1 MSQHSFH
8 LAFHVTD
15 LASTRDFYGRVLGC
29 LEGRSTDTWVD
40 FDFFG
45 HQISCHL
52 GEPFATTNTGL
63 VAGLKVP
70 MPHLGVVLDLATW
83 QTVNARLEAE
93 TNTDYVF
100 AKMLR
105 YEGEPGEQW
114 TVFVRDPSGNP
125 IEIKGFKDMAGVY
138 AV

>member
-1 MSQHSFH
+1 MNQHRFH

-15 LASTRDFYGRVLGC
+15 LTSTRDFYGRVLGC

-40 FDFFG
+40 FDFYG

-70 MPHLGVVLDLATW
+70 MPHLGVVLDLPTW
-83 QTVNARLEAE
+83 QAVNARLEAE
-93 TNTDYVF
+93 SNTDYVF
-100 AKMLR
+100 PKMLR

-114 TVFVRDPSGNP
+114 TVFVKDPSGNP